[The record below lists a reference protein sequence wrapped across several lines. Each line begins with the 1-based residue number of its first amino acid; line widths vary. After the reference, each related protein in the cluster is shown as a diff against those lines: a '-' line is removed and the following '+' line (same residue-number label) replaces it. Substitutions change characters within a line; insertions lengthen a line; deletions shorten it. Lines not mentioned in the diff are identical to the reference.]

1 MEHGREGEEELREK
15 RTNQTGDK
23 HGGWRMKRAL
33 VCGAGGFIG
42 GDPENFG
49 LRIADLRCCC
59 GIAVVHRLSSGLAAV
74 RGRQMTPILPDEGSD
89 VGTFSWH
96 AWDGGVK

>member
-49 LRIADLRCCC
+49 LRIADCGFEVLLWDSCSTSAKLRAGC
-59 GIAVVHRLSSGLAAV
+59 GPRKADDAN
-74 RGRQMTPILPDEGSD
+74 TPR
-89 VGTFSWH
+89 
-96 AWDGGVK
+96 